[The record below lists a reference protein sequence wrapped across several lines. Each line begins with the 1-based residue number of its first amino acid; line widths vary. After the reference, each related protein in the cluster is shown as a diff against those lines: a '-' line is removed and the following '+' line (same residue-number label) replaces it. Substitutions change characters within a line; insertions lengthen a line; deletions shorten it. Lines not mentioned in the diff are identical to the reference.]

1 MSETDTYYRY
11 REDRV
16 LLSWSQISRPTASA
30 CWIHLTGAQ
39 VEMLRNMT
47 QYLNRPNTYVWEYEI
62 DKYLTPNADNFDDI
76 QAQVANLEEKL
87 MGNENTLWGFAE
99 EWDED
104 LGGTATGA
112 TYEESSSA
120 VPAGEVWVLQACSIR
135 NNTRAMTGVSIDI
148 SRGSGASVFLAYAA
162 NVAQFAPLLAG
173 GMYALVTGDLVNLY
187 AGATQAGDVIK
198 AGVVGYKMAIPT

>member
-1 MSETDTYYRY
+1 
-11 REDRV
+11 
-16 LLSWSQISRPTASA
+16 
-30 CWIHLTGAQ
+30 
-39 VEMLRNMT
+39 MLRNMT